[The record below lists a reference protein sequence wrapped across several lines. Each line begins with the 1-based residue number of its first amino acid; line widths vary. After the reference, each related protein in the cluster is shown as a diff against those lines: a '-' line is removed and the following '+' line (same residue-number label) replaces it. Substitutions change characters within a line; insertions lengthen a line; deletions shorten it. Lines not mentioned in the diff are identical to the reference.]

1 MFLYF
6 EVIYC
11 VFIIIFV
18 FLFIEYIMVELIR
31 DFVYDMVFYIVLSLG
46 ILVLLYWVLDDEKL
60 CLIYYV

>member
-11 VFIIIFV
+11 VFIIMFV

-31 DFVYDMVFYIVLSLG
+31 DFVYDMIFYIVLSLG

-60 CLIYYV
+60 C

>member
-11 VFIIIFV
+11 VIIIIFV
-18 FLFIEYIMVELIR
+18 FLFIECIMVELIR
-31 DFVYDMVFYIVLSLG
+31 DFVYDMIFYIVLSLG

-60 CLIYYV
+60 C

>member
-31 DFVYDMVFYIVLSLG
+31 DFVYDMIFYIVLSLG

-60 CLIYYV
+60 C

>member
-11 VFIIIFV
+11 VIIIIFV

-31 DFVYDMVFYIVLSLG
+31 DFVYDMIFYIVLSLG

-60 CLIYYV
+60 C

>member
-1 MFLYF
+1 MFLFF

-31 DFVYDMVFYIVLSLG
+31 DFVYDMIFYIVLSLG

-60 CLIYYV
+60 C

>member
-18 FLFIEYIMVELIR
+18 FLFIEYIMVELKR
-31 DFVYDMVFYIVLSLG
+31 DFVYDMIFYIVLSLG

-60 CLIYYV
+60 C

>member
-31 DFVYDMVFYIVLSLG
+31 DFVYDMMFYIVLSLG

-60 CLIYYV
+60 C